1 MFPTNTLE
9 TTLLHVRRGQSP
21 PDALLTALADQPV
34 WVPLPIDGPLPLTT
48 IDGYPYVT
56 VYTSAEQLARAGAG
70 NRRQIRLTGRQLA
83 ERIPD
88 DLGFAVNPGSASSL
102 PVAAEGIN
110 RIRGNLTAR
119 DARILL
125 GIPHPEPY
133 HLLQALAGG
142 FQAVAGVLEARR
154 ALRRIDDG
162 PETLMIGIRP
172 NRHVPTWPREIRA
185 AVEQA
190 ARLTPVAHD
199 IEIVLLDEQS
209 SVTNW
214 MLARTAPFYARR

>member
-21 PDALLTALADQPV
+21 PDALLTALADEPV
-34 WVPLPIDGPLPLTT
+34 WVPLPTTGPLPLT
-48 IDGYPYVT
+48 IIGGYSYVT

-70 NRRQIRLTGRQLA
+70 HRRQIRLTGRQLA
-83 ERIPD
+83 ERIPA
-88 DLGFAVNPGSASSL
+88 DLGFAVNPGSATSV
-102 PVAAEGIN
+102 PVAAEN
-110 RIRGNLTAR
+110 VDRLRGHRAP
-119 DARILL
+119 AILL
-125 GIPHPEPY
+125 GDPRPEPY

-142 FQAVAGVLEARR
+142 FQAVPGVLEARR

-172 NRHVPTWPREIRA
+172 NRRIPTWPREIRA
-185 AVEQA
+185 AVEHA
-190 ARLTPVAHD
+190 AILTPVAHD

-209 SVTNW
+209 SETAW
-214 MLARTAPFYARR
+214 MLTRTAPFYARR

>member
-1 MFPTNTLE
+1 MFPANTLE

-21 PDALLTALADQPV
+21 PEALLAALADHPV
-34 WVPLPIDGPLPLTT
+34 WVPLPAGGPLPLTT
-48 IDGYPYVT
+48 IDGRTYVT
-56 VYTSAEQLARAGAG
+56 VYTSAEQLAKSGAG
-70 NRRQIRLTGRQLA
+70 HRRQIRLTGRQLA
-83 ERIPD
+83 ERLPG

-102 PVAAEGIN
+102 PVAAE
-110 RIRGNLTAR
+110 RVHSLRADR
-119 DARILL
+119 APAVLL
-125 GIPHPEPY
+125 GVPHPEPY

-142 FQAVAGVLEARR
+142 FQAVRGVLEARR

-172 NRHVPTWPREIRA
+172 NRQVPTWPGEVRA
-185 AVEQA
+185 AVEYA

-209 SVTNW
+209 SVSAW
-214 MLARTAPFYARR
+214 MLAETAPFYARR

>member
-1 MFPTNTLE
+1 MFPANTLE

-21 PDALLTALADQPV
+21 PEALLSALADQPV
-34 WVPLPIDGPLPLTT
+34 WVPLPAGGPLPLTT
-48 IDGYPYVT
+48 IGGHPYVT

-70 NRRQIRLTGRQLA
+70 SRRQIRLTGRQLA
-83 ERIPD
+83 ERLPV

-102 PVAAEGIN
+102 PVTAESIA
-110 RIRGNLTAR
+110 RIRDHRTPA
-119 DARILL
+119 DARVLL

-142 FQAVAGVLEARR
+142 FQAVPGVLEARR
-154 ALRRIDDG
+154 ALRRMDDG

-172 NRHVPTWPREIRA
+172 DRHVPTWPREVRA

-190 ARLTPVAHD
+190 ARLTPIAHD

-209 SVTNW
+209 STANW
-214 MLARTAPFYARR
+214 MLTRTAPFYARH

>member
-21 PDALLTALADQPV
+21 PEALLSALADQPV
-34 WVPLPIDGPLPLTT
+34 WVPLPAGGPLPLTT
-48 IDGYPYVT
+48 IGGHPYVT

-83 ERIPD
+83 ERLPV

-102 PVAAEGIN
+102 PVTAESIA
-110 RIRGNLTAR
+110 RIRDHHTPA
-119 DARILL
+119 DARVVL

-142 FQAVAGVLEARR
+142 FQAVPGVLEARR

-172 NRHVPTWPREIRA
+172 DRHVPTWPREVRA

-190 ARLTPVAHD
+190 ARLSPIAHD

-209 SVTNW
+209 STAHW
-214 MLARTAPFYARR
+214 MLTRTAPFYARH

>member
-21 PDALLTALADQPV
+21 PEALLSALADQPV
-34 WVPLPIDGPLPLTT
+34 WVPLPAGGPLPLTT
-48 IDGYPYVT
+48 IGGHPYVT

-83 ERIPD
+83 ERLPV

-102 PVAAEGIN
+102 PVTAESIA
-110 RIRGNLTAR
+110 RIRDHHTPA
-119 DARILL
+119 DARVVL

-142 FQAVAGVLEARR
+142 FQAVPGVLEARR

-172 NRHVPTWPREIRA
+172 DRHVPTWPREVRA

-190 ARLTPVAHD
+190 ARLMPIAHD

-209 SVTNW
+209 STAHW
-214 MLARTAPFYARR
+214 MLTRTAPFYARH